1 MKIISEIPIENVGLL
16 PKITADFLLGE
27 GGYFTPDQKKLKELS
42 SLPDVDFSDN
52 KRSLLVDVLENQYK
66 ACGMKVSEGVDKL
79 KHTNTF
85 TVTTGHQLCLFGGP
99 LYVVYKIASTI
110 NLSRQLNESHPEYN
124 FVPVF
129 WLASEDHDFEEVS
142 KLNVRGTTLHWKN
155 NEEGCVGRMGTDGLC
170 EAFEELKNVLDG
182 YGSELLGAVEK
193 SLSFDNVSDHYRSF
207 IHGLFGYDELVVIDP
222 DDKSLKN
229 EFLSVVNAE
238 LDGFSKKLLAANSRK
253 LVDAGYKT
261 QVKGRDV
268 NLFWIEEQIRERII
282 CDEGEYKLKTGGRG
296 YSKEQLIEL
305 IRDHPENVSPNV
317 VLRPVYQ
324 QIILPNIVYVG
335 GGSELAYW
343 FQLEDLF
350 SELEVHYPVLMARSS
365 MTIVGEKMLGKWK
378 ALGFDPIDL
387 FKDLDQLKKELVMRD
402 NALDVSDETK
412 SILELIETMK
422 KKVTDEQPELEGM
435 IGAETRK
442 ILKQIEFIE
451 KRLLRASKSKN
462 EQSLIR
468 IEKIIEKVKPGGKWQ
483 ERYDSVFDYFTDT
496 AGLERLV
503 EMSDPTVDEMKVIMR

>member
-1 MKIISEIPIENVGLL
+1 MKNMGIL
-16 PKITADFLLGE
+16 PKITADFLMDE
-27 GGYFTPDQKKLKELS
+27 GGYFTTDQKKLRELN
-42 SLPDVDFSDN
+42 SLSDIDYSDN
-52 KRSLLVDVLENQYK
+52 KRSLLVDVLTSQYE
-66 ACGMKVSEGVDKL
+66 ACGMKVPEGVGKL

-110 NLSRQLNESHPEYN
+110 NLSRQLNEAHPEFN

-129 WLASEDHDFEEVS
+129 WMATEDHDFEEVS
-142 KLNVRGTTLHWKN
+142 KLNVRGATVHWQN
-155 NEEGCVGRMGTDGLC
+155 NESGCVGRMGTDGLQK
-170 EAFEELKNVLDG
+170 AFEELENVLDG
-182 YGSELLGAVEK
+182 YGSVLLGAVEK

-207 IHGLFGYDELVVIDP
+207 VHGMFGCDELVVIDP

-229 EFLSVVNAE
+229 EFLSVIDAE
-238 LDGFSKKLLAANSRK
+238 LDGFSKKFLAANSRK

-261 QVKGRDV
+261 QVKGRDI

-282 CDEGEYKLKTGGRG
+282 CDEGVYKLKTGGRG
-296 YSKEQLIEL
+296 YNKEQLLEL
-305 IRDHPENVSPNV
+305 IKDHPENVSPNV

-324 QIILPNIVYVG
+324 QIILPNIAYVG

-350 SELEVHYPVLMARSS
+350 SELGVHYPVLMARSS
-365 MTIVGEKMLGKWK
+365 MTIVGEKMLGKWN
-378 ALGFDPIDL
+378 AMGFDSTDF
-387 FKDLDQLKKELVMRD
+387 FKDLDQLKKELAVRD
-402 NALDVSDETK
+402 NALDVSGETK
-412 SILELIETMK
+412 SILELIEIMK
-422 KKVTDEQPELEGM
+422 KKVTDEHSELEGM
-435 IGAETRK
+435 IGAETQKVR
-442 ILKQIEFIE
+442 KQIEFIE

-483 ERYDSVFDYFTDT
+483 ERHDSVFDYFTD
-496 AGLERLV
+496 ANGLERLV
-503 EMSDPTVDEMKVIMR
+503 EMSDPTAGEMKILTR